1 MCSAQPV
8 HVSYNT
14 GVFQGHA
21 CFMYSKF
28 QNSVFFILPLM
39 ENMASSLPNSSTIIH
54 ASKVQGNLNRHSSS
68 VSSVFL
74 ELHFLMS
81 YNNIGWALLIM
92 KILLREH
99 TELM

>member
-1 MCSAQPV
+1 
-8 HVSYNT
+8 
-14 GVFQGHA
+14 
-21 CFMYSKF
+21 
-28 QNSVFFILPLM
+28 M

-54 ASKVQGNLNRHSSS
+54 ASKVHGNLNRPSSS

-81 YNNIGWALLIM
+81 YNNTGWTLLII

-99 TELM
+99 MELM